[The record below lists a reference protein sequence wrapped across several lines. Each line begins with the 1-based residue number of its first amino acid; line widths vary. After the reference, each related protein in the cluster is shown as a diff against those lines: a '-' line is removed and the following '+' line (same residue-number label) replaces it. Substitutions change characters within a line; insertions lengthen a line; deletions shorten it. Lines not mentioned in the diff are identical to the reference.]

1 MFIETKVEGITVSH
15 IDEKSVLAA
24 YQKNVLDKARE
35 TINGWRGRF
44 FAIPQRAYD
53 KRRQKKDKPF
63 IFSEYEGLFSF
74 IMSWS
79 KAKKKTKNDKASNLN
94 CTPFPKKRKGV
105 Q

>member
-1 MFIETKVEGITVSH
+1 MSLTK
-15 IDEKSVLAA
+15 DVLGMT
-24 YQKNVLDKARE
+24 Y
-35 TINGWRGRF
+35 INKVNCCDLYTCVTC
-44 FAIPQRAYD
+44 ASLICLNYYIKDVYIVPSIPQRAYD